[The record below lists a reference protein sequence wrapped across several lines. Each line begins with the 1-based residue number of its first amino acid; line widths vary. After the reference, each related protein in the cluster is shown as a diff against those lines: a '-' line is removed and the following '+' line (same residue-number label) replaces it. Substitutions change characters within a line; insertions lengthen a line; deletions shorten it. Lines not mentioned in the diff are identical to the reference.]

1 MEEIFIFL
9 YFYHQKFIPTAH
21 LILTVIVI
29 THPLGI
35 SSVSQQ
41 NLRG

>member
-9 YFYHQKFIPTAH
+9 YFYHQKLITMAH
-21 LILTVIVI
+21 LILTAIVI

-41 NLRG
+41 HLCG